1 MDTVRFLS
9 QIKTRDAALI
19 YFWLRDR
26 LRGGTGLIGTTT
38 FETLA
43 SRLNAAGLKT
53 SRGALFT
60 AAVVRARLNELEG
73 VSAIIRDAVDAG
85 AFILYVYEPKE
96 EPAADP
102 TECEPPV
109 DYYAGKS
116 LFDFHFENEN
126 ENENQNE
133 KTKSHKEEY
142 IYQEINKQINNREGE
157 ARKAENVEALPT
169 VEEATSRVDWADQD
183 VQRLRSELARIVW
196 EPEINPG
203 LIDRLAAAGALG
215 IAGADRRRCMRIAR
229 DAVNERDRYERTEG
243 RAGKSHIWK
252 ALGYSVKKLYDAAGY
267 EWTPTRPGVEPE
279 PRRASVCPVAIATTP
294 PAENPAKEITEADA
308 EGFKVE
314 DLKDD
319 LTTFQ
324 AKVRARL
331 HTKPGLETW
340 TRALKIRNAIQGL
353 KLAHCD
359 HKPRY

>member
-73 VSAIIRDAVDAG
+73 VSAIIRDVVDAG

-126 ENENQNE
+126 ENEN
-133 KTKSHKEEY
+133 
-142 IYQEINKQINNREGE
+142 
-157 ARKAENVEALPT
+157 
-169 VEEATSRVDWADQD
+169 
-183 VQRLRSELARIVW
+183 
-196 EPEINPG
+196 
-203 LIDRLAAAGALG
+203 
-215 IAGADRRRCMRIAR
+215 
-229 DAVNERDRYERTEG
+229 
-243 RAGKSHIWK
+243 
-252 ALGYSVKKLYDAAGY
+252 
-267 EWTPTRPGVEPE
+267 
-279 PRRASVCPVAIATTP
+279 
-294 PAENPAKEITEADA
+294 
-308 EGFKVE
+308 
-314 DLKDD
+314 
-319 LTTFQ
+319 
-324 AKVRARL
+324 
-331 HTKPGLETW
+331 
-340 TRALKIRNAIQGL
+340 
-353 KLAHCD
+353 
-359 HKPRY
+359 